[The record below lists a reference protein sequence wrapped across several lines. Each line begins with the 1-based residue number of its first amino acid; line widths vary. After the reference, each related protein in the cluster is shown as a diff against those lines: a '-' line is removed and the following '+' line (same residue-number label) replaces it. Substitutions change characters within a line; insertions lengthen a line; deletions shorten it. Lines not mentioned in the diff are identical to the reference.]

1 MADPRPQLLTEFDE
15 ALTAF
20 QRQGQRLADLTERV
34 TWARL
39 RGALP
44 TASVAEVEGSFD
56 EDWLRVL
63 RVRRILDADGA
74 VLFDVA
80 QGADRGVEEAVD
92 EIGTEYLDLL
102 LDLTGDAYMGR
113 RVLTA
118 P

>member
-44 TASVAEVEGSFD
+44 TASVAEVEGSFN

-63 RVRRILDADGA
+63 RFDGSSMPTVRCSSTPPRAPT
-74 VLFDVA
+74 
-80 QGADRGVEEAVD
+80 GVSRKRSTRSVPSTS
-92 EIGTEYLDLL
+92 ISSST
-102 LDLTGDAYMGR
+102 
-113 RVLTA
+113 
-118 P
+118 